1 MERIEDSKDPLLKDC
16 YEWIFQ
22 DPILQEWRIS
32 DTSPL
37 LWICGDPG
45 KGKTILMI
53 ALVRELLKETPGES
67 SATTFFFCQATN
79 PRLNNAS
86 SILRGLIWKL
96 AVDRPHVARIFLSK
110 YESNKQLFNGPN
122 ATYALF
128 LTLSAMLEGCHRTF
142 LLIDALDECNSEPE
156 RDTLLKLI
164 TNHAKSFS
172 RAKWLLTNQNY
183 PDIK

>member
-22 DPILQEWRIS
+22 DPILQEWRVS

-45 KGKTILMI
+45 KGKTMLMI

-67 SATTFFFCQATN
+67 SATTFFFCQATD

-86 SILRGLIWKL
+86 SILRGLI
-96 AVDRPHVARIFLSK
+96 
-110 YESNKQLFNGPN
+110 
-122 ATYALF
+122 
-128 LTLSAMLEGCHRTF
+128 
-142 LLIDALDECNSEPE
+142 
-156 RDTLLKLI
+156 
-164 TNHAKSFS
+164 
-172 RAKWLLTNQNY
+172 
-183 PDIK
+183 